1 MEILPASQADENNF
15 NHPSNHSEDSIDTN
29 STSQNET
36 SKGTDEVDSAL
47 QEYQPLLPS
56 VQIDSKPQRK
66 PSTFV
71 VTPVSIIDN
80 NVGVIQAHQVSN
92 LCIN

>member
-1 MEILPASQADENNF
+1 MEILPASQADENGF
-15 NHPSNHSEDSIDTN
+15 NQHSNHSEESIDTN
-29 STSQNET
+29 STSRNEI

-56 VQIDSKPQRK
+56 VQVDSKPQRK

-80 NVGVIQAHQVSN
+80 NVGAIQAHQVSY
-92 LCIN
+92 LFIN